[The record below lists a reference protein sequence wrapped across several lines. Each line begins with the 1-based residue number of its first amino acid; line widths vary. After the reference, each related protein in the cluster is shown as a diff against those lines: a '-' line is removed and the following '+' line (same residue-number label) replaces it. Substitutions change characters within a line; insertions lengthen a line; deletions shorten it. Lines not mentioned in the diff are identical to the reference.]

1 MDFRLSPEQ
10 EMLRDGARRF
20 VADHLHR
27 EARTGDRASH
37 WAGMAELGWLMLPV
51 PQDCDGLGGGID
63 DILILA
69 EEMGRGLALEPFLE
83 AALLPAMILDG
94 AGTPEQRQALLPSL
108 ATGEVRFAVA
118 LHEPR
123 RGFALAPLDTALRAN
138 AGGYRLT
145 GAKVGVEEAASAD
158 RLLVS
163 ALHEGRPVMAVV
175 DARAEGVTRIA
186 YPSIDGRSLSDIRF
200 DNVSVGKEDLL
211 VATGDGIQA
220 TIDRAVDHVIV
231 GQCADMLGGM
241 DRAIEMTADYLK
253 IRQQFGQPLASFQAL
268 QHGVAD
274 MFIDANDA
282 RSILYRAA
290 SMIDAPPAERH
301 KAVSGC
307 KVKVME
313 TARSVIGAA
322 VHYHGGIGVT
332 TEYGVGHY
340 LRRALLLDQRFG
352 NSAWHFER
360 LVGGV

>member
-20 VADHLHR
+20 VADHLNLETR
-27 EARTGDRASH
+27 AGDRPSH

-94 AGTPEQRQALLPSL
+94 AGTPKQRQALLPSL
-108 ATGEVRFAVA
+108 ATGEIRYAVA

-123 RGFALAPLDTALRAN
+123 RGFALTPQDMALQPD

-163 ALHEGRPVMAVV
+163 ALHEGRAMIAVV
-175 DARAEGVTRIA
+175 DIRAEGVTRID
-186 YPSIDGRSLSDIRF
+186 YPSIDGRSLADIRI
-200 DNVSVGKEDLL
+200 DNVLVGKDDLL

-220 TIDRAVDHVIV
+220 TIDRAVDHVVV

-253 IRQQFGQPLASFQAL
+253 IRQQFDQPLAGFQAL

-274 MFIDANDA
+274 MFIEANDA

-290 SMIDAPPAERH
+290 SMIDAPSAERA
-301 KAVSGC
+301 KAVSAC
-307 KVKVME
+307 KVKVMDI
-313 TARSVIGAA
+313 ARMVIGTA

-352 NSAWHFER
+352 NGAWHFER
-360 LVGGV
+360 MIAVT